1 VRFKNVKHAEY
12 KILQH
17 MARSGSV
24 PLSVVMNRGVPGYKL
39 GAGKNQ
45 PLKKD
50 DKVALGRFNT
60 ACKNLGSV
68 LNNMMLKREKDVPED
83 DLDVVPSYYL
93 DSRGSRLTEYEEE
106 DDLYGEE

>member
-1 VRFKNVKHAEY
+1 MRFKNVKHAEY

-24 PLSVVMNRGVPGYKL
+24 PLSVVLNRGVPGYKL
-39 GAGKNQ
+39 GEGKNQ

-50 DKVALGRFNT
+50 DQVALGRFDT
-60 ACKNLGSV
+60 ACKNLGAV
-68 LNNMMLKREKDVPED
+68 LKNMLNKREKAVPEE
-83 DLDVVPSYYL
+83 DLDFEPSYYL

-106 DDLYGEE
+106 DDLE